1 MCTCLLSIQSA
12 WKWVYGCPMMAREGR
27 FPCCPPIERWRKH
40 LRFSRHRFHWLTGII
55 RICCLISFL
64 PSYIYMYLSF
74 HSGFNPYF
82 CGYNCKRKKFL
93 WKLTWTVVTFAPGS
107 SPAFSE
113 RARAAVSLQNSALP
127 PIAEYSLSN
136 LLWRMFCSAF
146 KKNRKN
152 QIKTYFHNLINFDY
166 CTFKTVGRICGLP
179 LSSR

>member
-40 LRFSRHRFHWLTGII
+40 LRFSRHRFHWLTGIV

-64 PSYIYMYLSF
+64 ASCIYIYLLTLVLT
-74 HSGFNPYF
+74 HIVDIII
-82 CGYNCKRKKFL
+82 KKKKIM

-113 RARAAVSLQNSALP
+113 RARAAESLQNSALP

-146 KKNRKN
+146 KKTIKKI
-152 QIKTYFHNLINFDY
+152 IKTYFHNLINFDY
-166 CTFKTVGRICGLP
+166 FTFKTVGKICGLP